1 MRKIDRISRNIM
13 HGASRFTLIE
23 LLVVIAIIAILAA
36 MLMPAL
42 SKAREQARMS
52 TCISNKKQCMQ
63 YILMYFDDN
72 KGVMIL
78 RSGPNDRPRQCVWAE
93 RLVLSNYIN
102 KSQVPE
108 LCTCPSF
115 PRAYVDKATLTS
127 GYGNVGDYQPTFGVP
142 RFNTNWVNSYGDALI
157 VGPAGSAGTCSL
169 IMARLK
175 RPKMFMADSVAIGSY
190 KLPNCEW
197 SPSGGCVAA
206 FLHNDR
212 NTIAFTDGH
221 VAVMVPLEAK
231 IASDGDMIRFC
242 YNTNLGA
249 SLNI

>member
-1 MRKIDRISRNIM
+1 MRKPNEISRNIM
-13 HGASRFTLIE
+13 GGMSRFTLIE

-42 SKAREQARMS
+42 SKAREQAKMS
-52 TCISNKKQCMQ
+52 TCVSNKKTCIQ
-63 YILMYFDDN
+63 YVAMYLDDN
-72 KGVMIL
+72 KGIMIL
-78 RSGPNDRPRQCVWAE
+78 RSGANDRPRQCCWAE
-93 RLVLSNYIN
+93 RLELGNYIK
-102 KSQVPE
+102 KSEVPNI
-108 LCTCPSF
+108 CVCPSF
-115 PRAYVDKATLTS
+115 PRAYIDKATLLS
-127 GYGNVGDYQPTFGVP
+127 GYGNANDYQATFGMP

-157 VGPAGSAGTCSL
+157 VGPAGTVGTCSL
-169 IMARLK
+169 VIARVK
-175 RPKMFMADSVAIGSY
+175 KSKMLIADSVAIGSY

-206 FLHNDR
+206 FIHNDR

-221 VAVMVPLEAK
+221 VGVLVPPEAK

-242 YNTNLGA
+242 YANNFAA